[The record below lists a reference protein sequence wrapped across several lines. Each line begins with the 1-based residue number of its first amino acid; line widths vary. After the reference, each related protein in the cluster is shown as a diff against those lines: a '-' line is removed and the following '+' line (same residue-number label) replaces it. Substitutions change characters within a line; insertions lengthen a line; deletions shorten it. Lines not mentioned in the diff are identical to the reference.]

1 MEVDVGVERLQS
13 RSDIRARDEVER
25 RKVLKEK
32 DEDRRSDES
41 VISQNLTPAF
51 KPRSAILWFRKV
63 SFKLLIVNWQGLPS
77 IPRPLYGIGVNPY

>member
-1 MEVDVGVERLQS
+1 
-13 RSDIRARDEVER
+13 VER
-25 RKVLKEK
+25 RKVKVLKDKE
-32 DEDRRSDES
+32 EDRRSDES

-77 IPRPLYGIGVNPY
+77 IPRPLYGIGVNLY